1 MPFALRRSLTSAA
14 AVAAAWLILSLAR
27 LASAIE
33 FGMVTVQQ
41 NSTANTAEAVTLTA
55 WANSPQFQIAPTN
68 QSNRGDF
75 GIQIGPSRADDV
87 AGGIILASVAN
98 NGRNNG
104 EASTL
109 AGVRYGE
116 ASIDA
121 DAAGWFVPMHD
132 AARGSEYNF
141 DFSAVYFPFAEGWVV
156 GHARNAANVNGGVY
170 DQIRTGTGASAVA
183 LGGTSGNRLVAPGTS
198 SAPQSSLGSGR
209 SDLYLAGVNALTD
222 GLLFVNHG
230 KNEAN
235 IATARPTPAG
245 THFELQV
252 QNFDGGAEHDP
263 VAFAYVPYGTAGV
276 TMGRITS
283 ANSSTTYGAYA
294 ETSQGAFSVRRV
306 AAGAYELR
314 IANTITTDGTL
325 LLSAAGFESTNI
337 DNIVTF
343 QPLADTTGW
352 RIETR
357 DLPIDT
363 TATTG
368 VAGQDIPNTQPI
380 FEFLFLPTANPP
392 AAPSTRP
399 GFSANR
405 VAAATYSATEFASGN
420 GVADMTLAARSG
432 TSGMGVN
439 MINRGDN
446 TLGVGGLTHA
456 VASGSAGVLL
466 ASTAQGYRDNLFG
479 VDGVAFATTYGVSA
493 GEVVATATASNAEI
507 NVDFSAAWFPET
519 AGFVQAR
526 SVATAAGVATVNL
539 DPAAGLLMATPHVNA
554 AAIATV
560 GPIDGSALQVTVAN
574 GTGTLTSTTPFS
586 YVFLPHDTPGLTSGA
601 VSGVDGSVSAGAN
614 LAGYSL
620 TRTGIGQY
628 SLTIPGKSPSNG
640 MILLN
645 GVATGGDV
653 DNFAIWEPS
662 GSDFL
667 IQTFDGDATPLLTDA
682 DFQFAYV
689 DFAQPLAKSS
699 DLAATTASLDL
710 GKALVGTSVTAAI
723 GVTATSPQSYTV
735 TSLTANRT
743 AGSTALAVTAGSTT
757 IRGDTANV
765 AATGSV
771 NVGLIASASGSLAAT
786 ISLINLTD
794 TSDTTGLDVAATLA
808 AYEAASLAKG
818 EAGAI
823 ASGGALSLANAAP
836 VGGLRADA
844 EIVSRSVVGAA
855 GWTVSGFAPSTTI
868 AGGGSEAG
876 IATFDTTGRLNGN
889 YAATFIVALEHA
901 DLSIGGT
908 SAGDLGQFSWSLAHQ
923 VSGRAANSGEAGR
936 LPGESYQGLGLTRSQ
951 GHGTAAAILAGDAG
965 STRTVQFGFRDPAAA
980 PVLSD
985 ILDLTGTAGD
995 PLVLSVSYD
1004 ESLLS
1009 GMAESSL
1016 QLGWLDENGG
1026 SPTFN
1031 QWVAAIDGNVAN
1043 PVSMLAPFAGS
1054 WDSYW
1059 TTFTS
1064 ANPSA
1069 TLADARGAYGVD
1081 AAGNTAWAV
1090 IDHNSS
1096 FAVVV
1101 VPEPGV
1107 TVFAC
1112 LGLGGLIHFLRRRRR
1127 AP

>member
-1 MPFALRRSLTSAA
+1 MRSALRYARVSAA
-14 AVAAAWLILSLAR
+14 AVAAACFALSLAPP
-27 LASAIE
+27 AMAIE
-33 FGMVTVQQ
+33 FGMVRVQQ
-41 NSTANTAEAVTLTA
+41 NSIANDSAAVTLTA
-55 WANSPQFQIAPTN
+55 WANSPQFQVAPTN

-75 GIQIGPSRADDV
+75 GIQIGSSRADDV
-87 AGGIILASVAN
+87 TGGIILASVAN
-98 NGRNNG
+98 NGRDNG

-109 AGVRYGE
+109 AGIRYGE

-121 DAAGWFVPMHD
+121 DGAGWFVPMHD

-183 LGGTSGNRLVAPGTS
+183 LGGSSGNRLVAPGTT
-198 SAPQSSLGSGR
+198 SAPNSTLANGR
-209 SDLYLAGVNALTD
+209 SDLYLAGVNSLTD

-235 IATARPTPAG
+235 IATARPAPAG

-252 QNFDGGAEHDP
+252 QDYDAGAEHDP

-283 ANSSTTYGAYA
+283 ANSGTTYGAYA

-306 AAGAYELR
+306 AEGAYELR
-314 IANTITTDGTL
+314 ITNTSTSDGTL
-325 LLSAAGFESTNI
+325 LISQPGFESHNI

-343 QPLADTTGW
+343 EPLVDTTGW

-357 DLPIDT
+357 DLPIP
-363 TATTG
+363 TAVTAG
-368 VAGQDIPNTQPI
+368 VAGQDIPDRQPI
-380 FEFLFLPTANPP
+380 FDFLFLPTANPP
-392 AAPSTRP
+392 TAPATRS
-399 GFSANR
+399 GFTANR
-405 VAAATYSATEFASGN
+405 VAAATYTATEFASGN

-456 VASGSAGVLL
+456 AASGSAGVLL

-479 VDGVAFATTYGVSA
+479 ADGVAFSTVYQSSGA
-493 GEVVATATASNAEI
+493 EVVATATASNAEI

-526 SVATAAGVATVNL
+526 SVATATGVATVNL

-560 GPIDGSALQVTVAN
+560 GPIGGSALQVTVAN

-614 LAGYSL
+614 LVGYTL
-620 TRTGIGQY
+620 TRTGTGQY
-628 SLTIPGKSPSNG
+628 SLTIPGKSPSTG

-653 DNFAIWEPS
+653 DNFAVWEPS

-699 DLAATTASLDL
+699 DLSATTASLDL
-710 GKALVGTSVTAAI
+710 GKALVGTGVTAAI

-735 TSLTANRT
+735 TSFRASATGGLTGT
-743 AGSTALAVTAGSTT
+743 ASGTL
-757 IRGDTANV
+757 RGDTAGV
-765 AATGSV
+765 AAAGSL
-771 NVGLIASASGSLAAT
+771 NVGLVAAASGAINGTVSLA
-786 ISLINLTD
+786 NLTD
-794 TSDTTGLDVAATLA
+794 TSDTTGLDVAATLQ

-823 ASGGALSLANAAP
+823 ASGGAVSLANAVA
-836 VGGLRADA
+836 VGSLRADA
-844 EIVSRSVVGAA
+844 RSCRGRSRVMRAGASRGSLRARPSRAGRASRASPPSTPPAASTAPTPPRSMCHSSTPTLRSPARRPGISASSRGRSPTRLPAWRPTPDRPRGGPASRIRAWGSPADRAGARPPRSCSARRAAA
-855 GWTVSGFAPSTTI
+855 G
-868 AGGGSEAG
+868 
-876 IATFDTTGRLNGN
+876 R
-889 YAATFIVALEHA
+889 
-901 DLSIGGT
+901 
-908 SAGDLGQFSWSLAHQ
+908 WSL
-923 VSGRAANSGEAGR
+923 G
-936 LPGESYQGLGLTRSQ
+936 
-951 GHGTAAAILAGDAG
+951 
-965 STRTVQFGFRDPAAA
+965 
-980 PVLSD
+980 
-985 ILDLTGTAGD
+985 
-995 PLVLSVSYD
+995 
-1004 ESLLS
+1004 S
-1009 GMAESSL
+1009 GMRRPPPCSAISS
-1016 QLGWLDENGG
+1016 
-1026 SPTFN
+1026 T
-1031 QWVAAIDGNVAN
+1031 
-1043 PVSMLAPFAGS
+1043 
-1054 WDSYW
+1054 
-1059 TTFTS
+1059 
-1064 ANPSA
+1064 
-1069 TLADARGAYGVD
+1069 
-1081 AAGNTAWAV
+1081 
-1090 IDHNSS
+1090 
-1096 FAVVV
+1096 
-1101 VPEPGV
+1101 
-1107 TVFAC
+1107 
-1112 LGLGGLIHFLRRRRR
+1112 
-1127 AP
+1127 